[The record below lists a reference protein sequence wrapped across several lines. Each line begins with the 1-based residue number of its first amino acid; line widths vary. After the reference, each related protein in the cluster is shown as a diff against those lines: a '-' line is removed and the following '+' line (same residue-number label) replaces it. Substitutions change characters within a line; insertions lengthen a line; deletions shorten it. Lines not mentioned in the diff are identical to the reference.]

1 MSGGSGHGREDA
13 AAWRHV
19 LLALDYRYGEVEP
32 WENPQ
37 VFKGPQDTGLHRLR
51 VANS

>member
-1 MSGGSGHGREDA
+1 MAHWLMKSEPASFSIDD
-13 AAWRHV
+13 

-37 VFKGPQDTGLHRLR
+37 IFKGPQDTGLHRLR